1 MSWLWHDSFLYSR
14 FKKQGIVMGHR
25 LSKIYTR
32 TGDAGTT
39 GLGDGSRVAKDDL
52 RIEALGDVDELN
64 SSIGLLRAQITLSD
78 LNAEYKAK
86 WDKSLSLI
94 QHWLFDLG
102 GEVCIPNFNLVQPVA
117 IEYLENDID
126 EMNEALPM
134 LKDFILPAGS
144 LACSFAH
151 QARSVCRRA
160 ERRLMAV
167 HNRDQN
173 IQAPSLQLLNR
184 LSDWLFVASRT
195 LQLQSGG
202 NEVLW
207 QKNINDTI

>member
-1 MSWLWHDSFLYSR
+1 MDNVLTDIILFYDL
-14 FKKQGIVMGHR
+14 KILGKTMGHR

-32 TGDAGTT
+32 TGDSGTT

-52 RIEALGDVDELN
+52 RIGALGDVDELN
-64 SSIGLLRAQITLSD
+64 SCIGILRAQITISSIED
-78 LNAEYKAK
+78 KAA

-102 GEVCIPNFNLVQPVA
+102 GEVCIPNYNMVLPVA
-117 IEYLENDID
+117 VEFLENEID
-126 EMNEALPM
+126 RMNEDLPM
-134 LKDFILPAGS
+134 LKDFILPAGT
-144 LACSFAH
+144 LACSYAH

-160 ERRLMAV
+160 ERSLMTV
-167 HNRDQN
+167 HSRDQN
-173 IQAPSLQLLNR
+173 IQATSLQLLNR

-195 LQLQSGG
+195 LQRAEGG
-202 NEVLW
+202 SEVLW

>member
-1 MSWLWHDSFLYSR
+1 
-14 FKKQGIVMGHR
+14 MGHR

-32 TGDAGTT
+32 TGDSGTT

-52 RIEALGDVDELN
+52 RIHALGDVDELN
-64 SSIGLLRAQITLSD
+64 SCIGLLRSQITVS
-78 LNAEYKAK
+78 NIENKAK

-102 GEVCIPNFNLVQPVA
+102 GEVCIPNFNMVLPVSV
-117 IEYLENDID
+117 EFLENEID

-134 LKDFILPAGS
+134 LKDFILPAGT
-144 LACSFAH
+144 LACSYAH

-160 ERRLMAV
+160 ERSLMTV
-167 HNRDQN
+167 HTRDQN
-173 IQAPSLQLLNR
+173 IQATSLQLLNR

-195 LQLQSGG
+195 LQRAEGG
-202 NEVLW
+202 TEVLW

>member
-1 MSWLWHDSFLYSR
+1 
-14 FKKQGIVMGHR
+14 MGHR

-32 TGDAGTT
+32 TGDSGTT

-64 SSIGLLRAQITLSD
+64 SSIGVLRSQIALSSIED
-78 LNAEYKAK
+78 KAA

-102 GEVCIPNFNLVQPVA
+102 GEVCIPNFNLVQPIA
-117 IEYLENDID
+117 IEYLENEID
-126 EMNEALPM
+126 RLNENLPM

-144 LACSFAH
+144 LSCSYAH

-160 ERRLMAV
+160 ERRLMSV
-167 HNRDQN
+167 HARDQN

-184 LSDWLFVASRT
+184 LSDWLFVASRA
-195 LQLQSGG
+195 LQRAENGS
-202 NEVLW
+202 EVLW
-207 QKNINDTI
+207 QKNINETI

>member
-1 MSWLWHDSFLYSR
+1 
-14 FKKQGIVMGHR
+14 MGHR

-32 TGDAGTT
+32 TGDSGTT

-64 SSIGLLRAQITLSD
+64 SSIGILRSHIALSSIED
-78 LNAEYKAK
+78 KAA

-102 GEVCIPNFNLVQPVA
+102 GEVCIPNFNLVQPVS
-117 IEYLENDID
+117 IEFLENDID
-126 EMNEALPM
+126 RMNEALPM
-134 LKDFILPAGS
+134 LKDFILPSGT
-144 LACSFAH
+144 LVCSFAH

-195 LQLQSGG
+195 LQRAEGG
-202 NEVLW
+202 SEVLW
-207 QKNINDTI
+207 QKNINDTIDQ

>member
-1 MSWLWHDSFLYSR
+1 
-14 FKKQGIVMGHR
+14 MGHR

-32 TGDAGTT
+32 TGDSGTT

-52 RIEALGDVDELN
+52 RINALGDVDELN
-64 SSIGLLRAQITLSD
+64 SCIGILRSQIAISNIAD
-78 LNAEYKAK
+78 KAA

-102 GEVCIPNFNLVQPVA
+102 GEVCIPNYNMVLPISVEF
-117 IEYLENDID
+117 LEKEID
-126 EMNEALPM
+126 QMNEALPM
-134 LKDFILPAGS
+134 LKDFILPSGT
-144 LACSFAH
+144 LACSYAH

-160 ERRLMAV
+160 ERSLNTV
-167 HNRDQN
+167 HARDQN
-173 IQAPSLQLLNR
+173 IQATSLQLLNR

-195 LQLQSGG
+195 LQRAEGG
-202 NEVLW
+202 TEVLW